1 MVGPRFVFNISWL
14 VNYIAINCPHFLKK
28 SIKNLTGRARQ
39 TEALD
44 EDSPS
49 ACSLSAV
56 WGGGCDCPARRPSLP
71 PSSEWSWRCCVPGT
85 DSHPGS
91 GRREGGGWSRSWS
104 HWTCNIHVI
113 HLSLSLSSPAAQLH
127 LVCQTITANWC
138 SFVTTVCIKV
148 TLGSDNLNSMWN
160 CRVFCLAR
168 HIPHLITLFCWR
180 RLAELCSQ
188 LGWTSTFD

>member
-71 PSSEWSWRCCVPGT
+71 PSSEWSWRRCVPGT
-85 DSHPGS
+85 DSHQGS
-91 GRREGGGWSRSWS
+91 GRREGGGWSWSWS
-104 HWTCNIHVI
+104 HWTCNIHVYI
-113 HLSLSLSSPAAQLH
+113 SLSLSLLPQLNY
-127 LVCQTITANWC
+127 I
-138 SFVTTVCIKV
+138 SFVRQLLPIDAVLSQQFALKWH
-148 TLGSDNLNSMWN
+148 S
-160 CRVFCLAR
+160 AR
-168 HIPHLITLFCWR
+168 II
-180 RLAELCSQ
+180 
-188 LGWTSTFD
+188 